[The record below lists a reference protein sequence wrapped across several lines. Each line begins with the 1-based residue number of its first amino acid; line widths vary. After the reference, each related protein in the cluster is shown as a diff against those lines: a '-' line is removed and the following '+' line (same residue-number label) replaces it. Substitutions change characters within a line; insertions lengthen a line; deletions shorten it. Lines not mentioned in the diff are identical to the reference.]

1 MLSNSEKKKT
11 EYARALGLTEN
22 ELTFYL
28 TLLKLGASPIQRV
41 TKEMGVF
48 RSSGYVLAEALI
60 KKGLIS
66 QQQKKQGKILI
77 PEPPKILKRLLE
89 KKENEIEKVKKE
101 MIDDL
106 PALIS
111 IFEKSQKD
119 PVIKVYEGIEG
130 LKIVHE
136 DILETGQTMY
146 CYPRLDTAVQVLPAE
161 FQLDFVRRR
170 VQRGIKARGITLQTP
185 FSHSLVEKSNKMN
198 KDLGSDPQSLREMRA
213 LPDYL
218 QEAISGEKIIYGNKV
233 AFLTYERKIMAVVIE
248 HPEIVEVERKH
259 FDILWRISLP
269 WKD

>member
-1 MLSNSEKKKT
+1 MLSNSEKKKA
-11 EYARALGLTEN
+11 EYAKALGLTEN

-41 TKEMGVF
+41 TKEMEVF

-66 QQQKKQGKILI
+66 QQQKKQGKVLI
-77 PEPPKILKRLLE
+77 PEPPKILKRLLD

-101 MIDDL
+101 MEDDL

-136 DILETGQTMY
+136 DILETRQTMY
-146 CYPRLDTAVQVLPAE
+146 CYPRLDTAVQVLPVE
-161 FQLDFVRRR
+161 FQLDFIRRR
-170 VQRGIKARGITLQTP
+170 IQLGIKAVGITLRTP
-185 FSHSLVEKSNKMN
+185 VSKLIMDKSK
-198 KDLGSDPQSLREMRA
+198 KIGEECGVGPKALRELRV

-218 QEAISGEKIIYGNKV
+218 QESISGEKIIYGNKV

-248 HPEIVEVERKH
+248 HPEIVEVEKKH
-259 FDILWRISLP
+259 FDILWRVSLP
-269 WKD
+269 WED